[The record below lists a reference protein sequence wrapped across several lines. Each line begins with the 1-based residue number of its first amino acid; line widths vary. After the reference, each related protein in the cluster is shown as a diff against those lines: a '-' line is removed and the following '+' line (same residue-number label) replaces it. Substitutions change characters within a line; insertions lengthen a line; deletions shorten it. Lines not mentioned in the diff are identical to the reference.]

1 MLKVAI
7 LGLGNRGINYG
18 TLLLGREDAV
28 ITAICDL
35 DAERVEIAKEKF
47 KNPSV
52 RTFASADELFAQ
64 GKIADAIFICTQD
77 RDHYGHTMQAL
88 ELGYHV
94 MVEKPVSP
102 NPQHCLDI
110 EKKAKEKNLK
120 VIVCH
125 VLRYS
130 AFYRKIKAVVDSGAL
145 GNIVAVRHSENVAYW
160 HFIHSYVRGLWRR
173 EDEPSPL
180 LMAKCCHDMDLLY
193 WILGSRCESLSSYGD
208 LVFFNEK
215 NAPEYSTLYCEDCP
229 KRGECPY
236 DAYLQYLGRGDH
248 PAPKFP
254 WGTYPVA
261 NVGTK
266 ERLEAALHKGQY
278 GRCVWHSDNTVNDYQ
293 LVQMAFENGVH
304 VQFSV
309 EAFSNENYRKTHI
322 FGAKGELYSNDL
334 DETITV
340 QLFGKEKEVIDM
352 SLNHQ
357 DAYGGGH
364 VGGDLGLVNDA
375 VDYLLGNKVE
385 EGNLTLIRDTYESHK
400 IVAAAEESRKNG
412 GKTVK
417 VHEAK

>member
-1 MLKVAI
+1 MMLKVAI

-173 EDEPSPL
+173 EDETSPL

-193 WILGSRCESLSSYGD
+193 WIL
-208 LVFFNEK
+208 
-215 NAPEYSTLYCEDCP
+215 
-229 KRGECPY
+229 
-236 DAYLQYLGRGDH
+236 
-248 PAPKFP
+248 
-254 WGTYPVA
+254 
-261 NVGTK
+261 
-266 ERLEAALHKGQY
+266 
-278 GRCVWHSDNTVNDYQ
+278 
-293 LVQMAFENGVH
+293 
-304 VQFSV
+304 
-309 EAFSNENYRKTHI
+309 
-322 FGAKGELYSNDL
+322 
-334 DETITV
+334 
-340 QLFGKEKEVIDM
+340 
-352 SLNHQ
+352 
-357 DAYGGGH
+357 
-364 VGGDLGLVNDA
+364 
-375 VDYLLGNKVE
+375 
-385 EGNLTLIRDTYESHK
+385 
-400 IVAAAEESRKNG
+400 
-412 GKTVK
+412 
-417 VHEAK
+417 

>member
-1 MLKVAI
+1 
-7 LGLGNRGINYG
+7 
-18 TLLLGREDAV
+18 
-28 ITAICDL
+28 
-35 DAERVEIAKEKF
+35 
-47 KNPSV
+47 
-52 RTFASADELFAQ
+52 
-64 GKIADAIFICTQD
+64 
-77 RDHYGHTMQAL
+77 MQAL

-130 AFYRKIKAVVDSGAL
+130 GFYRKIKEIVDSGAL
-145 GNIVAVRHSENVAYW
+145 GNIVTVRHSENVSYW

-173 EDEPSPL
+173 EDETSPL
-180 LMAKCCHDMDLLY
+180 LMAKCCHDMDLLH
-193 WILGSRCESLSSYGD
+193 WILGSRCENLSSYGD

-215 NAPEYSTLYCEDCP
+215 NAPEYSTPYCEDCP
-229 KRGECPY
+229 KRAECPY
-236 DAYLQYLGRGDH
+236 DAYLQYLGREDH
-248 PAPKFP
+248 PSPKFP
-254 WGTYPVA
+254 WGTYPVD
-261 NVGTK
+261 NMGTE
-266 ERLEAALHKGQY
+266 ERLLRALHKGQY

-322 FGAKGELYSNDL
+322 FGTKGELYSNDF

-340 QLFGKEKEVIDM
+340 QLFGGEKEVIDM
-352 SLNHQ
+352 SLNNQ

-375 VDYLLGNKVE
+375 VDYILGNKVE
-385 EGNLTLIRDTYESHK
+385 EGNLTLIQDTYESHK
-400 IVAAAEESRKNG
+400 MVAAAEESRKTG
-412 GKTVK
+412 GKIVK
-417 VHEAK
+417 VHEEK